1 MSLRKETHGVIRLGD
16 VTDHGGKVISVS
28 HYPTDMG
35 KPIACIGDMV
45 SCPKCKGTYPIVEGD
60 PSYTINGTPV
70 AFEGHK
76 TACGAM
82 LLSSV

>member
-45 SCPKCKGTYPIVEGD
+45 SCPNVKAHIPSLREILPTRSTELRWLLKGTKP
-60 PSYTINGTPV
+60 P
-70 AFEGHK
+70 A
-76 TACGAM
+76 ARC
-82 LLSSV
+82 